1 MELLLHTPL
10 FVCNLAKKKKRK
22 KKSSKISIFIL
33 LSSSSNNFSKA
44 TYRPTVEIMASCGE
58 IYSIF
63 FVNLSI
69 F

>member
-10 FVCNLAKKKKRK
+10 FVCNLAKKKRK
-22 KKSSKISIFIL
+22 KKSSNISIFIL

>member
-10 FVCNLAKKKKRK
+10 FVCNLAKKKKK
-22 KKSSKISIFIL
+22 EKSSKISIFIL

>member
-1 MELLLHTPL
+1 MEVLLHTPL
-10 FVCNLAKKKKRK
+10 FVCNLAKKEKKKKR
-22 KKSSKISIFIL
+22 KISIFIL
-33 LSSSSNNFSKA
+33 LSASSNNYSKS

>member
-10 FVCNLAKKKKRK
+10 FVCNLAKKRK

>member
-1 MELLLHTPL
+1 MELLLHIPI

-22 KKSSKISIFIL
+22 KSKISIFIL
-33 LSSSSNNFSKA
+33 LSASSNNFLKA

-69 F
+69 C

>member
-10 FVCNLAKKKKRK
+10 FVCNLAKKKRK

-33 LSSSSNNFSKA
+33 LSSSSNNFLKA

>member
-10 FVCNLAKKKKRK
+10 FVCNLAKKKERK
-22 KKSSKISIFIL
+22 KGINISIFIL